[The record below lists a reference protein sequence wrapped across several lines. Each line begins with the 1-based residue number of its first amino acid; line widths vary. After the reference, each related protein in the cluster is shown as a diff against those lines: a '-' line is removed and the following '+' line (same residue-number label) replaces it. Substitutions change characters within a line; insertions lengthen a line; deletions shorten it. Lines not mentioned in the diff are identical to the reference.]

1 MQSSLSM
8 PSQREKDFF
17 YGWYDLGGIEK
28 TPIMA
33 VYQSR
38 YKTRFILNK
47 HPVVTYHAII
57 TFIPKVE
64 IDEHQIKALLAYLN
78 SSFTQLYI
86 ESVGRTTGAV
96 GPIGLEVKYAEEI
109 PILDVRKLGE
119 KDDVLA
125 SPFDELE
132 ALAISIN

>member
-1 MQSSLSM
+1 
-8 PSQREKDFF
+8 
-17 YGWYDLGGIEK
+17 
-28 TPIMA
+28 
-33 VYQSR
+33 
-38 YKTRFILNK
+38 
-47 HPVVTYHAII
+47 
-57 TFIPKVE
+57 
-64 IDEHQIKALLAYLN
+64 
-78 SSFTQLYI
+78 
-86 ESVGRTTGAV
+86 V